1 MSQYGGNNP
10 YSQPG
15 QGEAASYYTAPG
27 GPPNGQEYPPQQ
39 YPPQQYPQHGQQYNP
54 QQYPQQGYQPD
65 GPGGERGV
73 MGAIGGGLAG
83 GVGGH
88 ALGGKANHSKL
99 GSTLPIPSLPS
110 PPIASP
116 IPTHKH

>member
-1 MSQYGGNNP
+1 
-10 YSQPG
+10 
-15 QGEAASYYTAPG
+15 
-27 GPPNGQEYPPQQ
+27 
-39 YPPQQYPQHGQQYNP
+39 
-54 QQYPQQGYQPD
+54 
-65 GPGGERGV
+65 

-110 PPIASP
+110 PPVASP